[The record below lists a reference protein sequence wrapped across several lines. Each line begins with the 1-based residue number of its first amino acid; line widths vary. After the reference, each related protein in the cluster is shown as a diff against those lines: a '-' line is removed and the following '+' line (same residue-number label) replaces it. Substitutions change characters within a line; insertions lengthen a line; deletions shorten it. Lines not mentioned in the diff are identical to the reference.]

1 MAVIS
6 AQRGQ
11 KAEICKAAYKSWVLI
26 ANGNRGANPWIPL
39 TVTAFDLTVGLC
51 CCEGRRLLH

>member
-1 MAVIS
+1 MAVLS

-26 ANGNRGANPWIPL
+26 AIQTNGNRGANP
-39 TVTAFDLTVGLC
+39 
-51 CCEGRRLLH
+51 